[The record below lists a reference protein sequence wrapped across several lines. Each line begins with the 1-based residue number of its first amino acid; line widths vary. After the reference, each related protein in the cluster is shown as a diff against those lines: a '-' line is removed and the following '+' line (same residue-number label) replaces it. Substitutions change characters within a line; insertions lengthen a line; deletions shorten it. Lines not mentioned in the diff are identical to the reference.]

1 MKFYVKRYVKSFC
14 GFYTIVILAK
24 IRVYYQ
30 IPFNSTQNKRKTN
43 ENDAVRLHF
52 PKNALNLFVF
62 QKTEGKRRNPS
73 AFRYNFVKLL
83 FKVSIPLLDTAM

>member
-1 MKFYVKRYVKSFC
+1 MKFYVKRYVESFC
-14 GFYTIVILAK
+14 GFYIIVILAK

-30 IPFNSTQNKRKTN
+30 IPFNSAQNKRKTN

-62 QKTEGKRRNPS
+62 QKNRGET
-73 AFRYNFVKLL
+73 AQ
-83 FKVSIPLLDTAM
+83 PLCFSL